1 MRIICAVDGSE
12 YSDWGVQTLQA
23 LAERQPKHVALVHV
37 IDKRSLAIGNRSTTA
52 VDKRALKA
60 KAGQLILSNAERS
73 ARVALG
79 QAATGSRTVF
89 NGVVAYGPIALTIAR
104 EAHRSKADLVL
115 MGSRG
120 LSDIKG
126 FLLGS
131 IARRVASMAPCSVL
145 VVKDRLSAFNRVTL
159 AIDDSKP
166 SRVAAR
172 FLRSNMP
179 SESTTVTILSS
190 AESPVSDLAARY
202 LSASQVAALMQ
213 PVVERTTQLVN
224 SFRDDFIKE
233 GWTAITTVKMDHV
246 IDTIIRHVE
255 ADHTDLLVVGSRPLS
270 KHERLVWATSK
281 ETTLRSPVDSWYE
294 QIHCLKREHGRWRI
308 TGNVGG
314 ELIPV
319 LQFGVAPHP
328 LF

>member
-1 MRIICAVDGSE
+1 
-12 YSDWGVQTLQA
+12 
-23 LAERQPKHVALVHV
+23 
-37 IDKRSLAIGNRSTTA
+37 

-60 KAGQLILSNAERS
+60 MEKAGQLILSNAERS

-270 KHERLVWATSK
+270 KHERLHLGSVS
-281 ETTLRSPVDSWYE
+281 ESLLRHAPCSVLIARGARASRASP
-294 QIHCLKREHGRWRI
+294 
-308 TGNVGG
+308 
-314 ELIPV
+314 
-319 LQFGVAPHP
+319 
-328 LF
+328 